1 MAKLYNSYKSSLSS
15 TITASSGVDW
25 ISVSDYGS
33 GTNNRIQFGARNGNN
48 TAGDYIRV
56 LVKPTTNNDPV
67 AVADT
72 GYIQEGKTLTSSWR

>member
-1 MAKLYNSYKSSLSS
+1 MSDEVIYIKANYKLCNFYNSYKSSLSS
-15 TITASSGVDW
+15 TITANSGVDW

-56 LVKPTTNNDPV
+56 LVKPTTNNAPT
-67 AVADT
+67 AP
-72 GYIQEGKTLTSSWR
+72 R